1 MTEEQLVENNEGV
14 QPSEPEAQPKVKF
27 DPSLD
32 KFTNVTTP
40 ENLLQA
46 VDVLNTTLGIKL
58 KYWMKGDKGQNQ
70 LVETSIWTDEEIQFL
85 KGKLINFVNFIQ

>member
-1 MTEEQLVENNEGV
+1 MEETQVEQQTEQEIPQVNEK
-14 QPSEPEAQPKVKF
+14 PKVPF
-27 DPSLD
+27 NPSLD

-58 KYWMKGDKGQNQ
+58 KYWMKDGKGNNQ

>member
-1 MTEEQLVENNEGV
+1 MENTEVTEQETSV
-14 QPSEPEAQPKVKF
+14 QEKVKF

-32 KFTNVTTP
+32 KFTNVKTP
-40 ENLLQA
+40 EQLLNA
-46 VDVLNTTLGIKL
+46 VDVLNTTVGLKL

>member
-1 MTEEQLVENNEGV
+1 MENTEVEKQTTGY
-14 QPSEPEAQPKVKF
+14 SEVAQEKPKF

-32 KFTNVTTP
+32 KFTNIKTP
-40 ENLLQA
+40 ENLLEA

-58 KYWMKGDKGQNQ
+58 KYWMKGEKGQNQ

>member
-1 MTEEQLVENNEGV
+1 MEEQEVTE
-14 QPSEPEAQPKVKF
+14 QPLQEQVIF

-32 KFTNVTTP
+32 KFTNVNTP

-58 KYWMKGDKGQNQ
+58 KYWMKDGKGNNQ

>member
-1 MTEEQLVENNEGV
+1 MEEQEVEQQETPV
-14 QPSEPEAQPKVKF
+14 QEKVKF

-32 KFTNVTTP
+32 KFTNVKTP
-40 ENLLQA
+40 EQLLNA
-46 VDVLNTTLGIKL
+46 VDVLNTTVGLKL

>member
-1 MTEEQLVENNEGV
+1 MEETQVTEQPVQEN
-14 QPSEPEAQPKVKF
+14 VKF

-32 KFTNVTTP
+32 KFTNVNTP

-58 KYWMKGDKGQNQ
+58 KYWMKDGKGNNQ

>member
-1 MTEEQLVENNEGV
+1 MENTEVTEQETPV
-14 QPSEPEAQPKVKF
+14 QEKPKF

-32 KFTNVTTP
+32 KFTNVKTP

-58 KYWMKGDKGQNQ
+58 KYWMKGEKGQNQ

>member
-1 MTEEQLVENNEGV
+1 MEDKKVEEQSETPV
-14 QPSEPEAQPKVKF
+14 QEKVKF

-32 KFTNVTTP
+32 KFTNVKTP
-40 ENLLQA
+40 ENLLTA

-58 KYWMKGDKGQNQ
+58 KYWMKGEKGQNQ

>member
-1 MTEEQLVENNEGV
+1 MEEQQVETQETPV
-14 QPSEPEAQPKVKF
+14 QEKVKF

-58 KYWMKGDKGQNQ
+58 KYWMKDGKGNNQ
-70 LVETSIWTDEEIQFL
+70 LVETSIWTDDEIQFL

>member
-1 MTEEQLVENNEGV
+1 MEEQQTEQEIPQVNEKP
-14 QPSEPEAQPKVKF
+14 QVKF

-32 KFTNVTTP
+32 KFTNVKTP

-46 VDVLNTTLGIKL
+46 VDVLNTTLSIKL
-58 KYWMKGDKGQNQ
+58 KYWMKGEKGQNQ

>member
-1 MTEEQLVENNEGV
+1 MEEQEVTEQPV
-14 QPSEPEAQPKVKF
+14 QEKVKF

-32 KFTNVTTP
+32 KFTNINTP

-58 KYWMKGDKGQNQ
+58 KYWMKDGKGNNQ

>member
-1 MTEEQLVENNEGV
+1 MEEQQVETQETPV
-14 QPSEPEAQPKVKF
+14 QEKVKF

-32 KFTNVTTP
+32 KFTNVKTP
-40 ENLLQA
+40 EQLLNA
-46 VDVLNTTLGIKL
+46 VDVLNTTVGLKL
-58 KYWMKGDKGQNQ
+58 KYWMKGEKGQNQ